1 MLLPSVFTNDF
12 TNDDFFDDFFNAPA
26 RRSYMPT
33 ASMKCDVKELD
44 QSYQIDMQLPGYDK
58 DDVEVSVDKGYLTV
72 SASHNENKEDKEDGK
87 YIRNECFTGSCQRS
101 FYVGDAVK
109 GEDISAAFNNGILS
123 LTVPKAEARPQN
135 ETKQLVH
142 IEG

>member
-87 YIRNECFTGSCQRS
+87 YIRKECFTGSCQRS

-123 LTVPKAEARPQN
+123 LTVPKAEALPQN
-135 ETKQLVH
+135 ETKQLVR

>member
-87 YIRNECFTGSCQRS
+87 YIRKECFTGSCQRS

-123 LTVPKAEARPQN
+123 LTVPKAEVLPQN

>member
-87 YIRNECFTGSCQRS
+87 YIRKECFTGSCQRS

-123 LTVPKAEARPQN
+123 LTVPKAEALPQN
-135 ETKQLVH
+135 ETKQLVQ

>member
-58 DDVEVSVDKGYLTV
+58 DDIEVSVDKGYLTV
-72 SASHNENKEDKEDGK
+72 SASHKENKEDKEAGK
-87 YIRNECFTGSCQRS
+87 YIRKECFTGSCQRS

-109 GEDISAAFNNGILS
+109 GEDIGAAFTNGILS
-123 LTVPKAEARPQN
+123 LTVPKAEALPQN

>member
-12 TNDDFFDDFFNAPA
+12 TNDNFFDDFFNAPA

-87 YIRNECFTGSCQRS
+87 YIRKECFTGSCQRS

-123 LTVPKAEARPQN
+123 LTVPKAEALPQN

>member
-58 DDVEVSVDKGYLTV
+58 DDIEVSVDKGYLTV
-72 SASHNENKEDKEDGK
+72 SASHK
-87 YIRNECFTGSCQRS
+87 
-101 FYVGDAVK
+101 
-109 GEDISAAFNNGILS
+109 
-123 LTVPKAEARPQN
+123 
-135 ETKQLVH
+135 
-142 IEG
+142 

>member
-87 YIRNECFTGSCQRS
+87 YIRKECFTGSCQRS

-123 LTVPKAEARPQN
+123 LTVPKAEALPQN
-135 ETKQLVH
+135 ETKQLVN

>member
-33 ASMKCDVKELD
+33 ASMKCDVK
-44 QSYQIDMQLPGYDK
+44 
-58 DDVEVSVDKGYLTV
+58 
-72 SASHNENKEDKEDGK
+72 
-87 YIRNECFTGSCQRS
+87 YIRKECFTGSCQRS

-109 GEDISAAFNNGILS
+109 GEDIGAAFNNGILS
-123 LTVPKAEARPQN
+123 LTVPKAEALPQN

>member
-58 DDVEVSVDKGYLTV
+58 DDIEVSVDKGYLTV
-72 SASHNENKEDKEDGK
+72 SASHKENKEDKEDGK
-87 YIRNECFTGSCQRS
+87 YIRKECFTGSCQRS

-109 GEDISAAFNNGILS
+109 GEDIGAAFTNGILS
-123 LTVPKAEARPQN
+123 LTVPQAEALPQT

>member
-26 RRSYMPT
+26 RRSYMPS

-58 DDVEVSVDKGYLTV
+58 ADVEVSVDKGYLTV
-72 SASHNENKEDKEDGK
+72 SASHNENKEDNEDGK
-87 YIRNECFTGSCQRS
+87 YIRKECFTGSCQRS

-123 LTVPKAEARPQN
+123 LTVPKAEALPQN

>member
-58 DDVEVSVDKGYLTV
+58 DDIEVSVDKGYLTV
-72 SASHNENKEDKEDGK
+72 SASHKENKEDKEDGK
-87 YIRNECFTGSCQRS
+87 YIRKECFTGNCQRS

-109 GEDISAAFNNGILS
+109 GEDIGAAFTNGILS
-123 LTVPKAEARPQN
+123 LTVPKAEALPQN

>member
-87 YIRNECFTGSCQRS
+87 YIRKECFTGSCQRS
-101 FYVGDAVK
+101 FYVGDTVK

-123 LTVPKAEARPQN
+123 LTVPKAEALPQN

>member
-26 RRSYMPT
+26 RRSYMPS

-44 QSYQIDMQLPGYDK
+44 QSYQIDMQLPGSDK
-58 DDVEVSVDKGYLTV
+58 DDEEVSVDKGYLTV
-72 SASHNENKEDKEDGK
+72 SASHKENKEDKEDGK
-87 YIRNECFTGSCQRS
+87 YIRKECFTGSCQRS

-123 LTVPKAEARPQN
+123 LTVPKAAAHPQN

>member
-58 DDVEVSVDKGYLTV
+58 DDVVVSVDKGYLTV

-87 YIRNECFTGSCQRS
+87 YIRKECFTGSCQRS

-109 GEDISAAFNNGILS
+109 GEDISAAFNNGVLS
-123 LTVPKAEARPQN
+123 LTVPKAEALPQN

>member
-72 SASHNENKEDKEDGK
+72 SASHNENKEDKEDSK
-87 YIRNECFTGSCQRS
+87 YIRKECFTGSCQRS

-123 LTVPKAEARPQN
+123 LTVPKAEALPQN
-135 ETKQLVH
+135 GTKQLVH